1 MDSGSL
7 DNLYAKARGLLDLGR
22 PREALPLFLKV
33 SAQDPNNYAAIVSS
47 AVCHLH
53 LEEYK
58 NALEYAE
65 KAIALSPEDEW
76 GHRVRSITLG
86 NLDRKNEA
94 LEEAL
99 EAVRLAP
106 ELPEAHNTLVRA
118 RLRCNDVKGAQEA
131 AKGLIVLAPADTETW
146 LLAGVVEIAA
156 DNKYTAEKYLKK
168 ALEIDPLSAQ
178 ARNALGMLAMRADGK
193 SKEAIEHIEAAVRLD
208 PTNTW
213 GAESLY
219 SEMSALPVMLVYL
232 LLLPIILIGFVISP
246 LYSLVFLVVAIYTII
261 KTFVTNAM
269 NRRKLSNE
277 MRMLFRSKGIGE
289 RMDDVKGALKATA
302 ANVFEKLWLAYVL
315 AFAALVIRIVS
326 ISTNTKPLY
335 YLSWIIFFAGTL
347 VIYKKLD

>member
-1 MDSGSL
+1 MDNQSPE
-7 DNLYAKARGLLDLGR
+7 NLYLKARRLLDLGR
-22 PREALPLFLKV
+22 PSEALPLFLEMIAREPGCYLATA
-33 SAQDPNNYAAIVSS
+33 SA
-47 AVCHLH
+47 AVCYLH

-76 GHRVRSITLG
+76 GHRIRSITLG
-86 NLDRKNEA
+86 NLDRNIES

-99 EAVRLAP
+99 ESVRIAP

-118 RLRCNDVKGAQEA
+118 KLRCDDVSGAQEA
-131 AKGLIVLAPADTETW
+131 AKGLIVLAPADTDTW
-146 LLAGVVEIAA
+146 FLAGIVEIAA

-178 ARNALGMLAMRADGK
+178 ARNALGMLAMRSDGK

-219 SEMSALPVMLVYL
+219 SDMSALPVMLVYL
-232 LLLPIILIGFVISP
+232 LLLPIVLIGFIISP

-261 KTFVTNAM
+261 KTFATNAM

-289 RMDDVKGALKATA
+289 RMGGVKGALKATA

-335 YLSWIIFFAGTL
+335 WVSWILFFAGTI